1 MRRALTRGVAFG
13 AVIVASLTLTQV
25 GTVTLL
31 AQSNQVVIASG
42 LDNPRGLAFGPDGA
56 LYVAEAGRGG
66 QSTLCDVGSNG
77 QPRCYGPTGA
87 ITRIT
92 GIGVHNQIVT
102 GLPSLAGA
110 SGTDATGPNDI
121 DFGLGS
127 AWVTIGFGA
136 NPTQRSV
143 YEAAGIRFGALV
155 RVTGIGQWSYA
166 TDISDHEISSNPA
179 GPPFDSNPFALRVL
193 SNPDRVV
200 VADAGANAL
209 LQVGQFGQTTTL
221 AAFPRRQVGTGPTI
235 DEVPTSFA
243 IGPDGAYYV
252 GQLTGAPFVVGAA
265 RIYRVPANGGNPV
278 VVAEGF
284 TTVIDIA
291 FDLPRNAAYV
301 LEHDSDGIIPTTGP
315 GLEGRLIRINTQ
327 TGARTV
333 VASTGLVKPGGLAI
347 GGDGAVYVTRRAGLA
362 GLGDV
367 VRIEP

>member
-1 MRRALTRGVAFG
+1 ML
-13 AVIVASLTLTQV
+13 
-25 GTVTLL
+25 
-31 AQSNQVVIASG
+31 VIASG

-66 QSTLCDVGSNG
+66 QSTLCDVGGNG

-92 GIGVHNQIVT
+92 GINVHDRIVT

-110 SGTDATGPNDI
+110 SGTDAIGAHDI

-136 NPTQRSV
+136 NPLQRSV
-143 YEAAGIRFGALV
+143 YEAAGHRFGSLV
-155 RVTGIGQWSYA
+155 RVTGSGQWSYV
-166 TDISDHEISSNPA
+166 TEISDHEISSNPDG
-179 GPPFDSNPFALRVL
+179 GPRDSNPFALRVL

-209 LQVGQFGQTTTL
+209 LQIGQFGLTTTL
-221 AAFPRRQVGTGPTI
+221 AVFPRRQVGSGPTI

-243 IGPDGAYYV
+243 VGPDGSYFV
-252 GQLTGAPFVVGAA
+252 GQLTGAPFLVGAA
-265 RIYRVPANGGNPV
+265 RIYRVPANGGTPE

-315 GLEGRLIRINTQ
+315 GLDGKLIRINTQ

-347 GGDGAVYVTRRAGLA
+347 GSGGEVYVTRRTGLP
-362 GLGDV
+362 GTGDV
-367 VRIEP
+367 VQIVP